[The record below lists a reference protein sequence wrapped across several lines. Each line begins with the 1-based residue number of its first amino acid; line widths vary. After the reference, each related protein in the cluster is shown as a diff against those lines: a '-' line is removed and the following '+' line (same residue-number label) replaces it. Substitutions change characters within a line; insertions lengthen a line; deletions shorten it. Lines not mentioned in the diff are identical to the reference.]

1 MKVFITGI
9 AGFVGSN
16 VANSLN
22 EIGVEVYGVDNL
34 VFGSDE
40 NLDKGIRWRRDCIA
54 NVTKEELEHFDVLLH
69 MACSNIV
76 FAINDP
82 ITTFTTN
89 SHKSIELF
97 EKWGKDKPIVYTGTS
112 SVYGNSEIIPTPET
126 APIVLTNAYDTSKFI
141 TERYLKLRGNYT
153 TLRLSNVYGINQRQ
167 YGDIKGVIYGVLH
180 SALSGTP
187 IEINGDGEQTRDF
200 TYISDAVNAIIEAV
214 AQNSKNTEI
223 NIGTGRETSINNIA
237 AEAIYINMLYK
248 DEDSEIVYIPRRGN
262 DGINRRCLDVSKA
275 EQILGWK
282 PTTALLTGMM
292 LTAKWMIKQKLV
304 KL

>member
-22 EIGVEVYGVDNL
+22 RMGIEVYGVDNL
-34 VFGSDE
+34 AFGSE
-40 NLDKGIRWRRDCIA
+40 KNLDHGVRWRKDCIS
-54 NVTKEELEHFDVLLH
+54 NVTKGELEYFDVLLH
-69 MACSNIV
+69 MACNNIV

-82 ITTFTTN
+82 ITTVKTN
-89 SHKSIELF
+89 SEKSIGLF
-97 EKWGKDKPIVYTGTS
+97 EKWGTIKPIVYTGTS

-153 TLRLSNVYGINQRQ
+153 TLRLSNVYGYNQRQ

-180 SALSGTP
+180 SALTGSN
-187 IEINGDGEQTRDF
+187 IEVNGDGEQTRDYTF
-200 TYISDAVNAIIEAV
+200 IDDVVNAIV
-214 AQNSKNTEI
+214 TVLSLHPLNTEI
-223 NIGTGRETSINNIA
+223 NIGTGIETSVNDVVDKA
-237 AEAIYINMLYK
+237 QYINMLYN
-248 DEDSEIVYIPRRGN
+248 DINSDVVYIPRRGN

-275 EQILGWK
+275 EKLLGWK
-282 PTTALLTGMM
+282 PTMSLLTGMM
-292 LTAKWMIKQKLV
+292 LTAEWMIKEKLV